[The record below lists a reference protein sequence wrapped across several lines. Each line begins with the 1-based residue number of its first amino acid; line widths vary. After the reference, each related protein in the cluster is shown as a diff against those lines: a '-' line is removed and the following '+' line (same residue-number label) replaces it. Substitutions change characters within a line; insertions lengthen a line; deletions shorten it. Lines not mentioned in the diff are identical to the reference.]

1 MEQTGTDCEEFASA
15 LKRRREGAG
24 LSRDELASAVG
35 VSSSTIKALELGAR
49 NPSKELSRKLRR
61 VLDIN
66 PEAGSTDSSSVLNC
80 WIAPGFSAL
89 GLLDSLIATVNGPG
103 GSLEQSNLYLDPL
116 SAAAWC
122 QLVQGRDYHTRFG
135 ITFRESAR
143 AILQLTKGAGLDVVA
158 LGCGDGRREVS
169 LVTELVSPGD
179 LADLRLY
186 LLDISQPLLSEAYT
200 HAAQTLDRFRGVL
213 VTAVQGNFHHLPR
226 YGQLLYRPEASH
238 RRRLVT
244 MLGGTFGNLDNELQY
259 ISGALSGFSQGDLF
273 LCDVTRSY
281 TESRERSA
289 IDRADP
295 ALREGRQILDDTT
308 AVDFFTGPLRR
319 YQRGPAARIEVHHEL
334 GPQCVIPGSYQI
346 DQVAIVSRRGE
357 RDRRF
362 VVGRSRRYAAELLGR
377 AMSGIGWSL
386 HHHSEI
392 GQPGSAP
399 MSLLLFER
407 Q

>member
-1 MEQTGTDCEEFASA
+1 MEQAGPDSDEFATA
-15 LKRRREGAG
+15 LKQSRESAG

-61 VLDIN
+61 VLDIE
-66 PEAGSTDSSSVLNC
+66 PESVSADAGSVLNC

-89 GLLDSLIATVNGPG
+89 GLLDGLIAIVNGPG

-116 SAAAWC
+116 SASAWC

-135 ITFRESAR
+135 ITFRDTAR

-259 ISGALSGFSQGDLF
+259 ISGALSGFSRGDLF

-281 TESRERSA
+281 TESSDRAVIE
-289 IDRADP
+289 RADP
-295 ALREGRQILDDTT
+295 ALRGGGQILSDS
-308 AVDFFTGPLRR
+308 AAAEFFTGPLRR
-319 YQRGPAARIEVHHEL
+319 YQRGPAAQIELHHEL

-346 DQVAIVSRRGE
+346 DQVAVVSRRGE

-362 VVGRSRRYAAELLGR
+362 VVGRSRRYVPEQLGR
-377 AMSGIGWSL
+377 SMEGIGWSL
-386 HHHSEI
+386 LHHAEI
-392 GQPGSAP
+392 GEPGAAP

-407 Q
+407 K